1 MTTPAVKVIIGNT
14 NLSKEDQRVA
24 KAAILTTVKAL
35 VPNNNKSKNKSKSSQ
50 RKRARNNNNND
61 DVDEEDQEKDD
72 LELLASRIIVNY
84 NSIREQYKG
93 RGTEWQ
99 PWHCFVGTDLVFAV
113 RPRSYFMA
121 EITGGSVLKKKNLS
135 IFCFRSA
142 TTSSQ
147 NDLRKKS
154 KSQQPVALHDV
165 EHDPDH
171 MDRTTITKVRTDMDD
186 IMYNSF
192 EDVCRITIAKKYVTS
207 LYLLFSSSSS
217 SSSSSFHNTF
227 IYYPVV

>member
-14 NLSKEDQRVA
+14 NLSKEDLRVA

-50 RKRARNNNNND
+50 RKRARNNNNNNNNND
-61 DVDEEDQEKDD
+61 DDDDKEDEEKDD

-121 EITGGSVLKKKNLS
+121 EITGGSVLKKKILS

-154 KSQQPVALHDV
+154 KSQEPVALHDV
-165 EHDPDH
+165 DHDPDH

-192 EDVCRITIAKKYVTS
+192 EDVCRITIAKKYVYFS
-207 LYLLFSSSSS
+207 FLFLS
-217 SSSSSFHNTF
+217 
-227 IYYPVV
+227 